1 VTVGATPLDYA
12 AWRESTL
19 GSVTERLERAV
30 VLELAGSARGLD
42 LLDLGAGDGT
52 YAIALAG
59 RGARVTALDRSVSV
73 LHAATRRARE
83 SGTPVAVIAGDAGRL
98 PFEDRS
104 FDLVVA
110 VTMLC
115 FVRAPQQVAAEIGRV
130 LRPGGRLVLG
140 ELGRW
145 SAWAAWR
152 RLRGWLGAPT
162 WRESRFFT
170 AGGLRRFARAAGLVP
185 GRVRGAVF
193 HPPLSPAAVAL
204 APLDPLL
211 GRATTLGASFV
222 AIEAR
227 KPVAP

>member
-12 AWRESTL
+12 AWREGTL
-19 GSVTERLERAV
+19 GNVTERLERAV
-30 VLELAGSARGLD
+30 VLELAGSVRGLD

-59 RGARVTALDRSVSV
+59 RGARVTALDRSVPA
-73 LHAATRRARE
+73 LHAATRRAPE
-83 SGTPVAVIAGDAGRL
+83 SGTSVAVAAGDAACL

-110 VTMLC
+110 VTVLC
-115 FVRAPQQVAAEIGRV
+115 FVRAPEQVAREIGRV

-170 AGGLRRFARAAGLVP
+170 ARGLRRFARSAGLVP

-193 HPPLSPAAVAL
+193 HLPLSTVAVAL

-222 AIEAR
+222 ALEAQ
-227 KPVAP
+227 KPAAP